1 MAETVFTSQTPAVTN
16 GDDNV
21 YYTLVTRIQ
30 ISADGYVTGIRY
42 YMPDG
47 TPTSITA
54 ALFAR
59 GTDAAGAA
67 SGTAT
72 GVLGLPFVVSS
83 STLLGTASFS
93 STTPGWQTAAFSSP
107 IRILSGA
114 DLYAAVYTDTYVYTG
129 SFFSSSGVTSG
140 VLTAPQDD
148 SVTPARNGRFYVGG
162 AGPTY
167 PNNGGGTCY
176 FVDVAFA
183 SDVSGTGTPT
193 TSPGTAAGTGAVGT
207 GGNTGTGTPTTGPG
221 TAAGTGTLSTSGTG
235 TPTTGPGATAGSGSI
250 GTTGA
255 GTATG
260 GPGTA
265 AGTGAISTSGTG
277 TSSTGPGTV
286 AGTGSVGSSGTGT
299 LTTGPGV
306 AAGAGNTFSGA
317 VGSASTGPGTAAGTG
332 SLSTSG
338 AGVPTTGPGAA
349 SGTGSVGVSG
359 TGTTGTGPGTASGAG
374 TTGLSGVGTAGTGPG
389 ATAGSGSVGTTGAG
403 AAVTQAGTVA
413 GVASTGAAHWY
424 GTGVLASAPGT
435 AAGTGTVER
444 WPGVGPPLT
453 VPDLRRAMIEFL
465 RGHPYA
471 DPQLTIAGA
480 VADDL
485 PTVLLP
491 YAAVFA
497 PPSGPH
503 PVWCAIA
510 AQTLNIQV
518 WAETEAAAWTSCEM
532 VRAMTHD
539 APGRVI
545 DEVAVLSCVDVTGV
559 GIVPDP
565 GYPSFYRAVCTVDV
579 TGRWAI

>member
-30 ISADGYVTGIRY
+30 VSADGYVTGVRY
-42 YMPDG
+42 YMPSV
-47 TPTSITA
+47 TPASITA

-93 STTPGWQTAAFSSP
+93 STTPGWQTASFSSP

-129 SFFSSSGVTSG
+129 SFFSAAGVVNG

-183 SDVSGTGTPT
+183 RDVSGTGTPT
-193 TSPGTAAGTGAVGT
+193 TSPGTAAGTGTVSGT
-207 GGNTGTGTPTTGPG
+207 GNTGTGTPTTGPG

-235 TPTTGPGATAGSGSI
+235 TPTSGPGATAGSGSI
-250 GTTGA
+250 GTT
-255 GTATG
+255 
-260 GPGTA
+260 
-265 AGTGAISTSGTG
+265 GTG

-299 LTTGPGV
+299 LTTGPGA
-306 AAGAGNTFSGA
+306 AAGTGDVLSGA

-332 SLSTSG
+332 TLSTSG
-338 AGVPTTGPGAA
+338 AGVPTTGPGSSA
-349 SGTGSVGVSG
+349 GTGSVGVSG
-359 TGTTGTGPGTASGAG
+359 TGTTGTGPGTASGVG

-389 ATAGSGSVGTTGAG
+389 ATAGSGSVGTTGTG
-403 AAVTQAGTVA
+403 AAVTRAGAVA

-435 AAGTGTVER
+435 AVGTGTVER

-485 PTVLLP
+485 PTDLLP

-503 PVWCAIA
+503 PVWCSIA